1 MKKAEVVTIPAEKG
15 VPAVEIRGRSGAKTA
30 PGAGKGT
37 KTGARGDGKA
47 AAMKK
52 MAAGARKMQKADPA
66 KCARTVIIRDEVAEW
81 AEKTTNDAG
90 VSEKSAAEGEK
101 GAEVRKSRRK
111 DAGSATGTSRPKK
124 AAGTGTTHT
133 RTGSAKR
140 AKAKQP
146 NEKLTPASIYRKMIS
161 FGKTYQVDT
170 EQDFIEA
177 ARIYAEEAALI
188 AQMRD
193 RIAEDGLTVEKT
205 YKTGSV
211 EVAHP
216 LLSELPRH
224 VESAN
229 KCLATIGNMV
239 TERGAK
245 KEKAARDLDAFR
257 LH

>member
-1 MKKAEVVTIPAEKG
+1 MKKAEVVTIPAGKG
-15 VPAVEIRGRSGAKTA
+15 VPAVEIRGRSGSKSAK
-30 PGAGKGT
+30 PAGKT
-37 KTGARGDGKA
+37 EEKPKRERIA
-47 AAMKK
+47 AFLDKK
-52 MAAGARKMQKADPA
+52 P
-66 KCARTVIIRDEVAEW
+66 
-81 AEKTTNDAG
+81 TNDAG
-90 VSEKSAAEGEK
+90 VREKSAAEGAN

-161 FGKTYQVDT
+161 FGKTYQVDG

-177 ARIYAEEAALI
+177 ARIYAEEAYLI
-188 AQMRD
+188 DQMRD
-193 RIAEDGLTVEKT
+193 QIAEEGLTVMKT
-205 YKTGSV
+205 YKTGDV
-211 EVAHP
+211 PVAHP

-229 KCLATIGNMV
+229 KCLATIGNMIG
-239 TERGAK
+239 ERGARV
-245 KEKAARDLDAFR
+245 EKAARDLDAFR
-257 LH
+257 LHAR